1 MDPEQGDEVGVAR
14 GQIVC
19 WGGLPEGTTD
29 FILAPQCLE
38 HPRCWNECIKL
49 DVMW

>member
-19 WGGLPEGTTD
+19 WGGSMR
-29 FILAPQCLE
+29 APLT
-38 HPRCWNECIKL
+38 L
-49 DVMW
+49 S